1 MQRLRLWLAMMG
13 MMLGRPFGLRMR
25 SCREVVQLLS
35 DYLDGELSLEP
46 RRSLDLHL
54 LACPACQ
61 NYVDTLRQTQ
71 TLVSAIRYEEIPTE
85 FRSRLHAVLVE
96 RLGGSA

>member
-46 RRSLDLHL
+46 RRSL
-54 LACPACQ
+54 
-61 NYVDTLRQTQ
+61 
-71 TLVSAIRYEEIPTE
+71 
-85 FRSRLHAVLVE
+85 
-96 RLGGSA
+96 